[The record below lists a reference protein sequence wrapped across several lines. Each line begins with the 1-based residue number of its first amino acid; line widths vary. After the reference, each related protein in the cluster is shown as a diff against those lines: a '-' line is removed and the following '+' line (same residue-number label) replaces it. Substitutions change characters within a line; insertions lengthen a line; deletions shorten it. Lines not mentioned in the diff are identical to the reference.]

1 MAQLGLQFEDAADA
15 VERLGPV
22 RDHDHDASLTTTF
35 PEVTAVKEDRLVA
48 VPSSGLFPGSVG
60 NVSAVEKV
68 AQALY
73 PEAF

>member
-1 MAQLGLQFEDAADA
+1 M
-15 VERLGPV
+15 